1 MVNLAP
7 TCPSC
12 GGRDGEYHV
21 PGCPAEECPVCGRA
35 VISCHCRALSPV
47 DMGMILNNLRV
58 DLLYEDALRVE
69 VPRSTKLPWS
79 LVERAGH
86 HHIMQEAM
94 TEVYAPYLYTDGRGQ
109 AVFDGPQISR
119 GFSIPREE
127 AEILISC
134 EFMRAPSA
142 SGFWQ

>member
-1 MVNLAP
+1 
-7 TCPSC
+7 
-12 GGRDGEYHV
+12 
-21 PGCPAEECPVCGRA
+21 
-35 VISCHCRALSPV
+35 
-47 DMGMILNNLRV
+47 MILNNLRV
-58 DLLYEDALRVE
+58 DMHYEDAMRVE

-79 LVERAGH
+79 LVERAGN
-86 HHIMQEAM
+86 HHIMHAAM

-119 GFSIPREE
+119 GFSIPPGE

-134 EFMRAPSA
+134 EFMRSPST